1 MLFATKCKCFVYV
14 CFSKLLVFFSMTHSN
29 LCTVFSFQLSEWSP
43 IHWKKDIFS
52 TPTLFVQ
59 KLQIENYYHV
69 CSMFF
74 FLWLTLKNFTWVL
87 QRSLLWCLLNW
98 VHWIRITRLTVSL
111 WSSCDGS
118 RGSSSAQFITI
129 GCIYYFWQLTD
140 RERDY
145 QEDPNQL
152 DLAILS
158 CQDTDLSSRLTSHQ
172 TKSTVSQPC

>member
-1 MLFATKCKCFVYV
+1 MHC
-14 CFSKLLVFFSMTHSN
+14 VFFSAFRMIPYPLEKGH
-29 LCTVFSFQLSEWSP
+29 LFYPYPICTETADRELLPCMFNVFLPMIDTEE
-43 IHWKKDIFS
+43 
-52 TPTLFVQ
+52 L
-59 KLQIENYYHV
+59 
-69 CSMFF
+69 
-74 FLWLTLKNFTWVL
+74 FTWVL